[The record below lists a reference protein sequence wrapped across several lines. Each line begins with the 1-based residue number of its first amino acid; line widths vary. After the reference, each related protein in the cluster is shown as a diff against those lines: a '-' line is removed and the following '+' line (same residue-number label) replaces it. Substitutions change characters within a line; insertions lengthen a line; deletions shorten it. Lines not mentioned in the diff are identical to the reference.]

1 MILSMSPRAGPAV
14 VLDIGGVLETTPS
27 LGTAEK
33 WEATFGLL
41 PGQMAERA
49 GEVWEAG
56 AVGSISEDDVHRRLG
71 EVLGVDRARVDDFM
85 AEMWEEYLGTPN
97 VELIAWFRELRPR
110 YRTGIISNS
119 FVGAREREQERY
131 GFADLTDTVV
141 YSHEVGVSKPDPR
154 IYRLASER
162 LAVAPEDMIFLDD
175 VEENVDGARAL
186 GIRAVQFTDT
196 RQAIDEIESLL
207 SAKAAG

>member
-49 GEVWEAG
+49 REVWTAG
-56 AVGSISEDDVHRRLG
+56 AVGSISEADVHRRLSD
-71 EVLGVDRARVDDFM
+71 VLGVDHAQVDAFM

-162 LAVAPEDMIFLDD
+162 LAVAPERMIFLDD

>member
-1 MILSMSPRAGPAV
+1 MSIPIRGVPAV

-27 LGTAEK
+27 LGTVEK
-33 WEATFGLL
+33 WESAFGLL

-97 VELIAWFRELRPR
+97 VELIDWFRDLRPR

-131 GFADLTDTVV
+131 GFADLADVIV

-154 IYRLASER
+154 IYRLACER
-162 LAVAPEDMIFLDD
+162 LAVAPEDTIFLDD
-175 VEENVDGARAL
+175 VEENVEGASAV
-186 GIRAVQFTDT
+186 GIRAILFTDT
-196 RQAIDEIESLL
+196 RQAIADVEAVL
-207 SAKAAG
+207 SAAVAG

>member
-1 MILSMSPRAGPAV
+1 MSIPIRGVPAV

-27 LGTAEK
+27 LGTVEK
-33 WEATFGLL
+33 WEMAFGLL

-71 EVLGVDRARVDDFM
+71 EVLGVDRARVDGFM

-97 VELIAWFRELRPR
+97 VELIDWFRDLRPR

-131 GFADLTDTVV
+131 GFADLTDVIV
-141 YSHEVGVSKPDPR
+141 YSHEVGVAKPDPR
-154 IYRLASER
+154 IYRLACER
-162 LAVAPEDMIFLDD
+162 LAVAPEDTIFLDD
-175 VEENVDGARAL
+175 VEENVEGASAV
-186 GIRAVQFTDT
+186 GIRAILFTDT
-196 RQAIDEIESLL
+196 RQAIADVEAVL
-207 SAKAAG
+207 SAAVAG

>member
-1 MILSMSPRAGPAV
+1 MSIPIRGVPAV

-27 LGTAEK
+27 LGTVEK
-33 WEATFGLL
+33 WESAFGLL

-71 EVLGVDRARVDDFM
+71 EVLGVDRARVDGFM

-97 VELIAWFRELRPR
+97 VELIDWFRDLRPR

-131 GFADLTDTVV
+131 GFADLTDVIV
-141 YSHEVGVSKPDPR
+141 YSHEVGVAKPDPR
-154 IYRLASER
+154 IYRLTCER
-162 LAVAPEDMIFLDD
+162 LAVAPEDTIFLDD
-175 VEENVDGARAL
+175 VEENVEGASAV
-186 GIRAVQFTDT
+186 GIRAILFTDT
-196 RQAIDEIESLL
+196 RQAIADVEAVL
-207 SAKAAG
+207 SAAVAG

>member
-1 MILSMSPRAGPAV
+1 MSIPIRGVPAV

-27 LGTAEK
+27 LGTVEK
-33 WEATFGLL
+33 WESAFGLL

-97 VELIAWFRELRPR
+97 VELIDWFRDLRPR

-162 LAVAPEDMIFLDD
+162 LAVTPEDMIFLDD

>member
-1 MILSMSPRAGPAV
+1 MAGQAV
-14 VLDIGGVLETTPS
+14 FLDIGGVLETTPS

-33 WEATFGLL
+33 WEAAFGLL

-49 GEVWEAG
+49 RGVWEAG
-56 AVGSISEDDVHRRLG
+56 AVGSISEDDVHRRLSD
-71 EVLGVDRARVDDFM
+71 VLCVDRAGVDEFM

-97 VELIAWFRELRPR
+97 VELIDWFRELRPR

-131 GFADLTDTVV
+131 GFADLTDVIV

-154 IYRLASER
+154 IYRLACDR
-162 LAVAPEDMIFLDD
+162 LAVAPEDVIFLDD
-175 VEENVDGARAL
+175 VAENVEGARAV
-186 GIRAVQFTDT
+186 GMRAVLFTDT
-196 RQAIDEIESLL
+196 RRAIAEIEALL
-207 SAKAAG
+207 SAAVAD